1 MQTSEAQKPVSYMS
15 QKIPGPF
22 VLCAL
27 LVICVIVRHS
37 ESLGTQRWLTFS
49 QGSLLVDRV

>member
-22 VLCAL
+22 VLCAF